1 MVFIVGCVVCAVVRF
16 YGQAVIADIA
26 GMADMEVYDVVM
38 SLVYRDLGEG
48 DVSQCGRCRF
58 VVQSVTLCCGMC
70 HPFPDV
76 SSLSCFS

>member
-48 DVSQCGRCRF
+48 DVSLCGR
-58 VVQSVTLCCGMC
+58 
-70 HPFPDV
+70 
-76 SSLSCFS
+76 